1 MHARHTQVFAAAR
14 AVKSNTLVNRPRT
27 KVVNIALMKRVK
39 EFLNFVIASAAK
51 QSRATRKAG
60 LLRRYA
66 PRNDE
71 IGDSPHPE
79 ERPLGRVS
87 KDDANFAWFETRED
101 ALLTMRAVLAEPL

>member
-51 QSRATRKAG
+51 QSRATSEDWIA
-60 LLRRYA
+60 LSLR
-66 PRNDE
+66 
-71 IGDSPHPE
+71 SS
-79 ERPLGRVS
+79 L
-87 KDDANFAWFETRED
+87 
-101 ALLTMRAVLAEPL
+101 